1 MKKTLDSKETKN
13 RVGGGMGAGG
23 DLGFCEWI
31 LGSAPA
37 QLGELES
44 GVQLERCRDMRK
56 EVF

>member
-1 MKKTLDSKETKN
+1 
-13 RVGGGMGAGG
+13 MGAGG

-44 GVQLERCRDMRK
+44 GVQLERCRTHDGIRLQPSRREMGSYPIA
-56 EVF
+56 